1 MRVAI
6 IHYWFT
12 TWRGGERVFEELL
25 RLFPDADVYAHVAD
39 QKLIDSRVPGLQ
51 VRETWIA
58 KLPLGRKLFRL
69 YLPLMPMALESLD
82 LQAYDLIISSESG
95 PTKGVIKRPDA
106 LHICYCHSPMRYI
119 WDMSAQYRRN
129 AGLLKGLFL
138 SLISTWMRVWDV
150 TTSMRVDAFIANS
163 LFVSRRIS
171 SYYGRGS
178 TVIHPP
184 VRMQSV
190 RGLSQRDRSARN
202 GPGEEPYY
210 VVASEL
216 VAYKRVELAIE
227 AAQQLGRKLV
237 VVGEGEQF
245 KALKAMAGPNVHFAG
260 RVSDD
265 EFAGWLAN
273 ARALLFPGLEDFG
286 IVPVEAMANG
296 TPVIAYARG
305 GALEYLMDGV
315 NGVGFSTQSVDA
327 LAAAIK
333 RFESIESKLRPE
345 AVRASVLRFGPER
358 FQQQFLQVL
367 DSLLDQRADLPRPSA
382 APSHPRVFPI
392 SAVLRDADIER
403 LPRPVLSS
411 VP

>member
-25 RLFPDADVYAHVAD
+25 RLFPDADVYSHVAD
-39 QKLIDSRVPGLQ
+39 QKLIESRVPGLKVQ
-51 VRETWIA
+51 ETWIA
-58 KLPLGRKLFRL
+58 KLPFGRKLFRL

-119 WDMSAQYRRN
+119 WDMSAQYRRS
-129 AGLLKGLFL
+129 AGFLKGMFL

-150 TTSMRVDAFIANS
+150 TTSMRVDAFVANS
-163 LFVSRRIS
+163 QFVSRRIS

-190 RGLSQRDRSARN
+190 RGLAQRDRSVRAD
-202 GPGEEPYY
+202 GEEPYY

-237 VVGEGEQF
+237 IVGEGEQL
-245 KALKAMAGPNVHFAG
+245 KALKAISGPNVHFAG

-315 NGVGFSTQSVDA
+315 NGVGFSAQTADA
-327 LAAAIK
+327 LAAAML

-382 APSHPRVFPI
+382 VPSHPRVFPI
-392 SAVLRDADIER
+392 ISGAREDIDR
-403 LPRPVLSS
+403 LPRPALSS